1 MTSNA
6 LVSVKM
12 IRVAGKSKSSSVD
25 VSVGESE
32 GSVYSSDGS
41 MGDIFEYNGI
51 SSKVYDYN
59 QNDSK
64 RIMMRYI
71 LDPSPS

>member
-41 MGDIFEYNGI
+41 TGDIFEYNGI
-51 SSKVYDYN
+51 SSKVYDCN

-64 RIMMRYI
+64 RIMTRYI

>member
-6 LVSVKM
+6 LVSVKTM
-12 IRVAGKSKSSSVD
+12 RVAGKSKSSSVD

-32 GSVYSSDGS
+32 GSVYSSDES
-41 MGDIFEYNGI
+41 MGDIFEYKGI
-51 SSKVYDYN
+51 SSKVYNCN
-59 QNDSK
+59 QNHEEDHD
-64 RIMMRYI
+64 MRYI